1 MKDNF
6 YNPSMISN
14 AGFRFSRKVLGS
26 WTLVILFLLNSCSS
40 HQMPSIPGIT
50 PPGEDEEVKISREFR
65 REARKQFKFVSN
77 LEVQRYVDNIGRR
90 LLSVMGPRQFDYRFF
105 VIEESELNAFSVPGG
120 SIYLYTGLLDRMKST
135 DELASVMAHETIHA
149 RNHHMVRMSGLDPV
163 SILGILGAV
172 AAARSGAGSEAALMV
187 GQGISAARQIGYTRQ
202 LEMEADTLGLKY
214 MAEAG
219 YDPHAMLSFQKTMLK
234 EQNLSPIDVPRYLLD
249 HPLTQERIANVEL
262 MIRSMN
268 PSPRVVKGPDPIKK
282 IQTLIRIER
291 HQTDAVI
298 AEQRKLIR
306 DEPKNSEP
314 YQLLGIAYFAKGM
327 WQPARENLEQ
337 AMALNPSS
345 PGIDWDLGRLYTRI
359 KNYPA
364 AHAAF
369 DRALERGSDEAL
381 TDLYLGELY
390 EQESDLRDAAGA
402 YLNASNL
409 APLWDKP
416 PQQLGLVY
424 GKLNRMGDAYYYLGK
439 SLALEDEDEK
449 AIPDYE
455 KAIKILGKNSPQAQ
469 LVEEELKTLKAR
481 KQ

>member
-1 MKDNF
+1 MT
-6 YNPSMISN
+6 SLT
-14 AGFRFSRKVLGS
+14 GLRLTRKVLGPGA
-26 WTLVILFLLNSCSS
+26 LIVVLLINSCSS
-40 HQMPSIPGIT
+40 VRMPSVPGIT

-65 REARKQFKFVSN
+65 REARKHFKFVTN

-90 LLSVMGPRQFDYRFF
+90 LLSVMGPPEFNYRYF
-105 VIEESELNAFSVPGG
+105 VVEESELNAFSVPGG

-149 RNHHMVRMSGLDPV
+149 RNHHMVRMSGLDPI

-187 GQGISAARQIGYTRQ
+187 GEGISATRQIAYTRQ

-219 YDPHAMLSFQKTMLK
+219 YDPRAMLSFEKTMLK
-234 EQNLSPIDVPRYLLD
+234 EQTLSPIDVPRYLLD
-249 HPLTQERIANVEL
+249 HPLTQDRIANVEL
-262 MIRSMN
+262 MIRSMKLR
-268 PSPRVVKGPDPIKK
+268 PRVAKGPDPIKK

-298 AEQRKLIR
+298 AEQKKIID
-306 DEPKNSEP
+306 DEPKNAEP
-314 YQLLGIAYFAKGM
+314 YQLLGIAYLSKGM
-327 WQPARENLEQ
+327 WPQARENLER
-337 AMALNPSS
+337 AMALNPLS
-345 PGIDWDLGRLYTRI
+345 PGIDWDLGRLYTRM

-369 DRALERGSDEAL
+369 QRALAKGSDEAL
-381 TDLYLGELY
+381 TDVYLGELY
-390 EQESDLRDAAGA
+390 EQESDLADAAGA

-424 GKLNRMGDAYYYLGK
+424 GKLNRLGDAYYYLGK

-449 AIPDYE
+449 AIVDYE
-455 KAIKILGKNSPQAQ
+455 KAIKILGKNSPRAE
-469 LVEEELKTLKAR
+469 LIEEELKTLKAR
-481 KQ
+481 K